1 MIFSQYTEACE
12 AITDYPKIGGENI
25 KDFAR
30 KSIRNIVHAN
40 IDVHSRRLIAE
51 FPIYGIKSIEKLQS
65 YCENTTFSDK
75 SRHDMIFQLVTHKGG

>member
-1 MIFSQYTEACE
+1 MIFPQYTETCKVLL
-12 AITDYPKIGGENI
+12 DYPRIGGENI

-51 FPIYGIKSIEKLQS
+51 FPAAVIKLL
-65 YCENTTFSDK
+65 
-75 SRHDMIFQLVTHKGG
+75 MILLLIKMSLLRL